1 MQDDDAPVL
10 RLGGLS
16 LRVHGPPA
24 GTAAYEDWLD
34 AHARVEAPGAVV
46 EVRGNFLRVA
56 ELADLHH
63 DLVAMHR
70 DLRGRAALHCIEP
83 MLRIDMSCGRRG
95 EIAMAVE
102 ITPDPPT
109 QAHRFEM
116 ALDQTELGPALAALR
131 RMLPTRHDQ
140 ATRR

>member
-1 MQDDDAPVL
+1 MQDDEAPVL

-24 GTAAYEDWLD
+24 GTLAYEDWLD

-46 EVRGNFLRVA
+46 ETRGNFLRVA

-70 DLRGRAALHCIEP
+70 DLRGTAALHCIEP
-83 MLRIDMSCGRRG
+83 MLRIDMTCGRRG
-95 EIAMAVE
+95 EIAMTVE
-102 ITPDPPT
+102 ISPDPST
-109 QAHRFEM
+109 QAHRFDI
-116 ALDQTELGPALAALR
+116 ALDQTVLGPAVAALR
-131 RMLPTRHDQ
+131 RLLGR
-140 ATRR
+140 